1 MKHHIKT
8 AFMAIGIAAMV
19 FISFFGW
26 YSYETDYKV
35 TFIERKESSDGRTA
49 VIFQMRGEAAGA
61 SFGGQVSA
69 YPEMTKGR
77 VIVERDGE
85 KIKTEDFMLFNWGE
99 PLKED
104 NWEVQFYP
112 AGVEIIL
119 MDYGTDSQSVMKERE
134 HIEVYYS
141 ESGEFEAYSKEEI
154 VSEITDRYG
163 DQVVYLEE
171 KDGKYYFQAD
181 GFVFSVINDFRMTDD
196 YEASYFG
203 YLAQQFSYG
212 HNRITEFEKSEDE
225 NGGIVYVPVMEF
237 LGRQPGEVESF
248 SNACCDLVEE
258 LQEIVD
264 FDRIGYFEQDNRC
277 YFELAPYLGNYDRTE
292 LYNALYRAVEK
303 DSLEVWQDR
312 ESRADDAAGEKS
324 ASGVYHSSL

>member
-8 AFMAIGIAAMV
+8 VFMAIGIAAMV

-119 MDYGTDSQSVMKERE
+119 MDYGTDSQSFMKERE

-141 ESGEFEAYSKEEI
+141 ES
-154 VSEITDRYG
+154 
-163 DQVVYLEE
+163 
-171 KDGKYYFQAD
+171 
-181 GFVFSVINDFRMTDD
+181 
-196 YEASYFG
+196 
-203 YLAQQFSYG
+203 
-212 HNRITEFEKSEDE
+212 
-225 NGGIVYVPVMEF
+225 
-237 LGRQPGEVESF
+237 
-248 SNACCDLVEE
+248 
-258 LQEIVD
+258 
-264 FDRIGYFEQDNRC
+264 
-277 YFELAPYLGNYDRTE
+277 
-292 LYNALYRAVEK
+292 
-303 DSLEVWQDR
+303 
-312 ESRADDAAGEKS
+312 
-324 ASGVYHSSL
+324 